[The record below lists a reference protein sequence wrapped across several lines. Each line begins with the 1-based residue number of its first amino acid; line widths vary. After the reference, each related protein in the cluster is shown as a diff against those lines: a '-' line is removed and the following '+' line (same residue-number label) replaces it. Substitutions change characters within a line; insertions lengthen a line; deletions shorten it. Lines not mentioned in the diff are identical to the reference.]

1 MIPDMAL
8 DITNGNIQNNTKP
21 ILKMEKVSKAFGGV
35 QALDGVSVEVYPGD
49 ILGIIGPNGSGKTTI
64 VNSITGFIKPTSGSV
79 YFKNKEITGMPPHKI
94 ADMGVTRT
102 FQVMRPYYS
111 LPAYK
116 NLVIPLFSPRAKR
129 TGGWRGGG
137 RLGDR
142 QTVAIDILE
151 EIGFERE
158 SRIPFKKASTLP
170 TGYLKRLELARCLA
184 LQPEIIICDEV
195 FSGLSMSEIAS
206 MVPLIERI
214 QDDGITIIMIE
225 HRLRELFQVA
235 NRVMVMNFGKKLIE
249 GTPSEVMADKDVK
262 EAYFGS
268 EEVEEVMTYA

>member
-1 MIPDMAL
+1 MS
-8 DITNGNIQNNTKP
+8 KEP
-21 ILKMEKVSKAFGGV
+21 ILKVREVTKTFGGV
-35 QALDGVSVEVYPGD
+35 LALNRVSFEVNEGE
-49 ILGIIGPNGSGKTTI
+49 ILGIIGPNGSGKTTAI
-64 VNSITGFIKPTSGSV
+64 NCITGFIKMTSGNV
-79 YFKNKEITGMPPHKI
+79 MFKGKSIKGKAAHKI
-94 ADMGVTRT
+94 ADMGLTRT
-102 FQVMRPYYS
+102 FQIMRPYYS

-137 RLGDR
+137 KLGDR
-142 QTVAIDILE
+142 DTVSTDILE

-158 SRIPFKKASTLP
+158 SNVPYKLASTLP

-184 LQPEIIICDEV
+184 LKPEMILCDEI

-206 MVPLIERI
+206 MVPLIERL
-214 QDDGITIIMIE
+214 QMDGITMIMIE

-235 NRVMVMNFGKKLIE
+235 NRVMVLNFGEKLIE
-249 GTPSEVMADKDVK
+249 GTPEKVMADDRVK

-268 EEVEEVMTYA
+268 EEVEEV